1 MDRSI
6 RRAGAALGA
15 ALLVIALTAAPALAC
30 GGLIGPNGAV
40 NLLRTTTLAGYHDGQ
55 EHYITAFEFA
65 GGGGAFGSLTPLPG
79 IPSSVEKGGDWT
91 LQRLIRETEPQPAFA
106 LDAVR
111 ASAAGSAEELMKVR
125 IDALDVTVLR
135 GGSAAVGTWATEHGF
150 RLPPDAPEVLDFY
163 AARSPI
169 FLAAVFDADA
179 AAARGQAVGDG
190 TPVHITIPT
199 SNPWVPLRILAL
211 GKTAAERVE
220 ADVYLLTDRTPTL
233 LPAPTGDNGLGLG
246 HSAPATQSLLDDLR
260 SDKGMGW
267 VPTSAWLSKVR
278 IDASAPQLAFD
289 LAIDATGAGAPSR
302 IMAGLDMPGATVV
315 APDRTADVIRIIV
328 GLTLHDR
335 RHRRDPPAG
344 PPAPAAVDGLSVG
357 SGGTMDAHRRP
368 GRLALV
374 GGIALSLGLAGIAAA
389 WAHAPGLGPVTETIG
404 IHYSHYDRS
413 LISVPAGV
421 AVTIVLRND
430 DPIDHEFIVGDA
442 AVHERHR
449 TGTEPVHAS
458 RPTEVTIPAGTTRA
472 TTITFT
478 TPGSFLFICHLPGH
492 EAYGMVGTL
501 VVRGS

>member
-6 RRAGAALGA
+6 RRAGSALGA
-15 ALLVIALTAAPALAC
+15 ALLVIALSAVPALAC

-55 EHYITAFEFA
+55 EHYVTAFEFA

-106 LDAVR
+106 EDALR

-135 GGSAAVGTWATEHGF
+135 GGSAAVGRWATERGF

-199 SNPWVPLRILAL
+199 SDPWVPLRILAL

-233 LPAPTGDNGLGLG
+233 LPAPTGDNGLALA
-246 HSAPATQSLLDDLR
+246 HSGPATQSLLADLR

-278 IDASAPQLAFD
+278 IDSSASQLAFD
-289 LAIDATGAGAPSR
+289 LAVDATGAGAPSR

-315 APDRTADVIRIIV
+315 TPDRTTDVIRIVLGVALTIAGIGGILLLV
-328 GLTLHDR
+328 G
-335 RHRRDPPAG
+335 
-344 PPAPAAVDGLSVG
+344 
-357 SGGTMDAHRRP
+357 RRP
-368 GRLALV
+368 
-374 GGIALSLGLAGIAAA
+374 
-389 WAHAPGLGPVTETIG
+389 PV
-404 IHYSHYDRS
+404 SM
-413 LISVPAGV
+413 A
-421 AVTIVLRND
+421 
-430 DPIDHEFIVGDA
+430 
-442 AVHERHR
+442 
-449 TGTEPVHAS
+449 
-458 RPTEVTIPAGTTRA
+458 
-472 TTITFT
+472 
-478 TPGSFLFICHLPGH
+478 
-492 EAYGMVGTL
+492 
-501 VVRGS
+501 